1 MSDPFDWRNSKSQ
14 INWKSLERSRK
25 SSYQMSRHVNEQ
37 RKKGIEPSASCATR
51 PGAYLGGLPK
61 DYTTEMPFM
70 PHRRD
75 SAKKRGKEND

>member
-1 MSDPFDWRNSKSQ
+1 MSDAFDWRNTKSQ

-51 PGAYLGGLPK
+51 PDAYLGGLPK
-61 DYTTEMPFM
+61 DYTTEMPEM
-70 PHRRD
+70 PLHKRSLNRK
-75 SAKKRGKEND
+75 AKK